1 MTDDNEFNLL
11 MQGYLDPDYYTS
23 QRLTEKSDVYSFG
36 VLMLELITAKR
47 PIERGKYI
55 VKVVSNTIDRTKDL
69 YGLHET
75 IDPSICSG
83 STLEG
88 FEKFVDLAMEC
99 LQDSGV
105 DRPTMSEVVKEI
117 EEMLRSLGLN
127 LTSELAASSSSS
139 HRFQEVSIVSS
150 QQDHLYSNE
159 SVGSSAENLYSTSEH
174 S

>member
-1 MTDDNEFNLL
+1 MTDENEFNLL

-36 VLMLELITAKR
+36 VLVLELITAKR

-55 VKVVSNTIDRTKDL
+55 VKVVRNTIDKTKDL
-69 YGLHET
+69 YGLHEI
-75 IDPSICSG
+75 IDPAICSG
-83 STLEG
+83 STLQG

-139 HRFQEVSIVSS
+139 HRFHEVSIVSS

-159 SVGSSAENLYSTSEH
+159 SVVSSAENLYSTSEH

>member
-1 MTDDNEFNLL
+1 
-11 MQGYLDPDYYTS
+11 
-23 QRLTEKSDVYSFG
+23 
-36 VLMLELITAKR
+36 MLELITAKK

-55 VKVVSNTIDRTKDL
+55 VKVVRNTMDKTKDL

-99 LQDSGV
+99 LKESGV
-105 DRPTMSEVVKEI
+105 ERPTMSEVVMEI
-117 EEMLRSLGLN
+117 EDMLRSVGLN
-127 LTSELAASSSSS
+127 LTSESVASTSSS

-150 QQDHLYSNE
+150 QQDHPYSNE
-159 SVGSSAENLYSTSEH
+159 SVGSSAEHLCSKSEP